1 MSDEAAPTKAADT
14 AVGFIDQLSPEA
26 QTYVQLTVIVVCIV
40 MLLGGLLVFY
50 LRSAGSPWKSD
61 YVQVLGTIFFFPTLI
76 ILAVYLNL
84 SRDAVVGILGAF
96 LGSIFTRN
104 IPPSSPPP
112 GEGLSPGPA
121 PASDT
126 APAPTP
132 GPEPAKSAFSDE
144 IKN

>member
-1 MSDEAAPTKAADT
+1 MADTNNPVTGNNAADT
-14 AVGFIDQLSPEA
+14 VVGLLGRLNGEA
-26 QTYVQLTVIVVCIV
+26 LRYLQLTVIVVCIV
-40 MLLGGLLVFY
+40 MVLCGLLAFY

-104 IPPSSPPP
+104 IPPSPPPPP
-112 GEGLSPGPA
+112 GEGLA
-121 PASDT
+121 PRT
-126 APAPTP
+126 APAPAP
-132 GPEPAKSAFSDE
+132 SPEPAPAPAVEPSS
-144 IKN
+144 N

>member
-1 MSDEAAPTKAADT
+1 MSDEAAPTKAA
-14 AVGFIDQLSPEA
+14 VGQLSDEA
-26 QTYVQLTVIVVCIV
+26 LKYVQLTVIVVCIV

-104 IPPSSPPP
+104 IPPSPPPPP
-112 GEGLSPGPA
+112 GDGLSPGPA

-132 GPEPAKSAFSDE
+132 GPEQGKPKQP
-144 IKN
+144 